1 MEKVSLASSGS
12 YVTDS
17 ELCAVVPRLRST
29 DDGLTARFFFRLT
42 PFGPRTEIEWPS
54 DSDIALL
61 PCAIAETLRSHG
73 WARNLMADEADAYNA
88 AVETFILGMTGAPP
102 VSGGAP
108 PPVSGEAPPPV
119 SGETPPPISNPF
131 VPPAAAATSVK
142 GAPDKASWTKPRR

>member
-29 DDGLTARFFFRLT
+29 DDGVTARFFFRLT

-61 PCAIAETLRSHG
+61 PCTIAEILRSHG

-88 AVETFILGMTGAPP
+88 AVEAFILGMTGAPP
-102 VSGGAP
+102 VSGETTSPGETT
-108 PPVSGEAPPPV
+108 PVSG
-119 SGETPPPISNPF
+119 GTTPPISNPF
-131 VPPAAAATSVK
+131 VPPAAASVK
-142 GAPDKASWTKPRR
+142 GSSDKASWTKPRR